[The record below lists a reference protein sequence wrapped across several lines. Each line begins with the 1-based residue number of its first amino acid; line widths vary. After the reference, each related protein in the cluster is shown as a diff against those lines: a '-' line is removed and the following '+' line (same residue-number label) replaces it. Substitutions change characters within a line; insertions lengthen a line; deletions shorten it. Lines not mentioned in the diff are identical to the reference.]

1 MIPNIIATT
10 ITIATIN
17 NSNIPPIVPDKIG
30 AVLEPLIVDGV
41 TIDEYVDLL
50 AVIIK
55 MPVVSPVVVN
65 ELFIVLVYDDESILT
80 VAIYN
85 VIYIIQYH

>member
-1 MIPNIIATT
+1 MIPNIIVTT
-10 ITIATIN
+10 ITITTIN

-41 TIDEYVDLL
+41 TIDEYVDVL
-50 AVIIK
+50 AIDLVIIK
-55 MPVVSPVVVN
+55 VPVVSPVAVD

-85 VIYIIQYH
+85 VIYII